1 MASVTGCCV
10 TTAGSAA
17 KLRLRRGRSIGGHC
31 AGMLAVGIRGTISGL
46 LARSAIA
53 VGALA
58 VLTDDDCQPFKA
70 DWDAVARLADGRPLT
85 GS

>member
-1 MASVTGCCV
+1 
-10 TTAGSAA
+10 
-17 KLRLRRGRSIGGHC
+17 
-31 AGMLAVGIRGTISGL
+31 MLAVGIRGTISGL

-70 DWDAVARLADGRPLT
+70 DWDAVARLADGRPVA